1 MADEPIAPALMNAL
15 VTEHFVLQSAASTTV
30 SEALGRATLYLSSL
44 SSSLVA
50 MGFAAQSPDIFP
62 AFAAA
67 VIPVLLLLG
76 VLTVVRLV
84 DTGIQNITYLAGIAR
99 IRARY
104 RTLSPEAAQFFQS
117 WGDAEDETG
126 QALASL
132 AVTRSPLV
140 GLFTTASTI
149 ASINSVVAGAGI
161 VLPLVR
167 LFGIDLAVAVPV
179 AVVLSTV
186 LIAVFYRYQDRRYRA
201 TDRLRG
207 PDRTPVVMRKG
218 ISR

>member
-30 SEALGRATLYLSSL
+30 SEASGRATLYLSSL

-50 MGFAAQSPDIFP
+50 MGFAAQSPHAFP

-84 DTGIQNITYLAGIAR
+84 DTGIQNVIYLAGIAR

-104 RTLSPEAAQFFQS
+104 RTLSREAVQFFPS

-140 GLFTTASTI
+140 GLFTTASTV
-149 ASINSVVAGAGI
+149 AAINSVVAGAGV
-161 VLPLVR
+161 VLLLVR
-167 LFGIDLAVAVPV
+167 LFGIDLAVAVP
-179 AVVLSTV
+179 AGVVLSAV
-186 LIAVFYRYQDRRYRA
+186 LMAVFYRYQDRRYTA
-201 TDRLRG
+201 ADRLRG
-207 PDRTPVVMRKG
+207 PDSAPVAQDGR
-218 ISR
+218 

>member
-1 MADEPIAPALMNAL
+1 MVDEPIAPALMNAS

-84 DTGIQNITYLAGIAR
+84 DTGIQNVTYLASIAR

-104 RTLSPEAAQFFQS
+104 RTLSPEAAQFFRS

-126 QALASL
+126 QASASL
-132 AVTRSPLV
+132 AVTGSPLV

-161 VLPLVR
+161 VLLLVR
-167 LFGIDLAVAVPV
+167 LFGVDLAVAVPV
-179 AVVLSTV
+179 AVVLSTA
-186 LIAVFYRYQDRRYRA
+186 LMAVFYRYQDRRYRA

-207 PDRTPVVMRKG
+207 PDREPVVMRNG